1 MRQLLRDGIQ
11 WTVSEASAARTPG
24 AKSYRCLIFDSDGVV
39 RRLWTFPQEW
49 ADLADDQILALLDA
63 PQTPADGIQAVRDPN
78 SHPSIAAVLAAHAHA
93 QSLVAEF
100 TRVRDTNR
108 ALAEDRRL
116 LLESCEQ
123 GRDAMRPAIERYV
136 STLKRGGVPPERA
149 IALLK
154 SAIEDGLGGVA
165 KRDEPETE
173 ALIGDG
179 VRWGIEA
186 YYAA

>member
-24 AKSYRCLIFDSDGVV
+24 AKSYRCLIFDSEGIV
-39 RRLWTFPQEW
+39 RRLWTFPQGW
-49 ADLADDQILALLDA
+49 DDLADDQILALLDA

-78 SHPSIAAVLAAHAHA
+78 SHPSIAAVLSAHAHA

-108 ALAEDRRL
+108 ALTEERRV

-165 KRDEPETE
+165 NRDEPETE